1 MFKLGWQVNIW
12 VSKGADYRNIPSQR
26 LASLPRNKSQSIRAL
41 AVSSC
46 QAAWLLGHWDAS
58 CYQGSCY
65 TYYYYS
71 HYPAPDSIGDRVLF
85 SIDFFVYLFLC
96 LFVCF
101 FVSKITRKWL
111 DWFAWNFQW
120 RRGLTMGQ
128 PDYIFSQFQET
139 VQYRNAQHGGGVCC
153 TFAPQLV
160 IGGGWYCSCCCY

>member
-1 MFKLGWQVNIW
+1 M
-12 VSKGADYRNIPSQR
+12 
-26 LASLPRNKSQSIRAL
+26 
-41 AVSSC
+41 
-46 QAAWLLGHWDAS
+46 LLTLVTVLWTRIYTD
-58 CYQGSCY
+58 GSV
-65 TYYYYS
+65 
-71 HYPAPDSIGDRVLF
+71 GLVLF
-85 SIDFFVYLFLC
+85 VTRTDRGTGCCFESISLSIYF
-96 LFVCF
+96 FVCF
-101 FVSKITRKWL
+101 FVSKITRKRLDQFIWNFQGRCGVTMGRPDSIFGQFGKPCDATMLISLSAFVNITNKRL